1 MDAQMP
7 EMDGLEATR
16 RIKADFAGKRAHW
29 IISLTA
35 NAIEGDREMCLQA
48 GMDDYLGK
56 PIKRPDL
63 AASLVRASA
72 AIRDTGGSADQTKS

>member
-1 MDAQMP
+1 M
-7 EMDGLEATR
+7 
-16 RIKADFAGKRAHW
+16 
-29 IISLTA
+29 
-35 NAIEGDREMCLQA
+35 EGDREMCLQA